1 MKKITLLALLL
12 GFILASCTQKT
23 TEMENPLLSE
33 FTTPHGVPPFDLIK
47 VEHYIPAYKEAIQVH
62 NDEIAEIVNN
72 PESPTFENTIEALEA
87 SGKLLTQVDYIFNNL
102 NASLTSEAMQNVAK
116 EVSPLLSK
124 HTDDIS
130 LNIDLFKRVKAVYE
144 EKDNL
149 DLTPEQAR
157 LLEVIYKEFE
167 RGGAN
172 LDPEKQARLREIHSD
187 L

>member
-33 FTTPHGVPPFDLIK
+33 FTTLHCVPPFDLIK

-130 LNIDLFKRVKAVYE
+130 FNIDLFKRVKAVYE

-157 LLEVIYKEFE
+157 LLELIYK
-167 RGGAN
+167 
-172 LDPEKQARLREIHSD
+172 
-187 L
+187 